1 MLTGFKEFIL
11 RGNVIDLAVAVVI
24 GAAFTG
30 LVNALVNSVFNPAI
44 GALFNAES
52 LASLWTVE
60 IPTTDGGVAQIA
72 FGAVVAALIQFVLV
86 AVVVYFAII
95 VPINYV
101 SRVSFRKREEEA
113 AGPVPPTELELLAEI
128 RDLLVASNGGTNTAR
143 TTATND

>member
-128 RDLLVASNGGTNTAR
+128 RDLLVASNGGTNTTR
-143 TTATND
+143 TTTTND

>member
-60 IPTTDGGVAQIA
+60 IPTTDGGVARIA